1 MMKHKFTWA
10 EATTA
15 YNTRILLYGNKAQ
28 VKQYSKTLYRLKKG
42 MEQDK
47 VKELTPTEKQT
58 PKTHEN
64 RVIRD
69 DSISRTMQKAEV
81 IIECNKELWKTF
93 ITLTFKDNITDLTY
107 ANKEFNKWTK
117 SILRVK
123 KDFKYFCVPE
133 FQKRGAVHYHM
144 FTNLDVDTELIPKRE
159 VKELYNSEKNTTTKL
174 EYYDIK
180 YWNNGYS
187 SAFDI
192 VNGVDENF
200 KLVSYMAKYM
210 YKDID
215 NRLFARKKILYSQ
228 GLKKGKEILLMQDT
242 NEYELAMQEL
252 QKFEKTK
259 EKDILS
265 AKKYVPNI
273 KLSEY
278 DLASKV

>member
-1 MMKHKFTWA
+1 MIHKYTWA

-64 RVIRD
+64 RDIRD

-93 ITLTFKDNITDLTY
+93 ITLTFKDNITDLTD

-159 VKELYNSEKNTTTKL
+159 VKELYNSEKKSTTKL

-180 YWNNGYS
+180 YWNNGFS

-242 NEYELAMQEL
+242 KDYDLAMQEL
-252 QKFEKTK
+252 ERYEKTK

-273 KLSEY
+273 KLKEY
-278 DLASKV
+278 NLAKIV